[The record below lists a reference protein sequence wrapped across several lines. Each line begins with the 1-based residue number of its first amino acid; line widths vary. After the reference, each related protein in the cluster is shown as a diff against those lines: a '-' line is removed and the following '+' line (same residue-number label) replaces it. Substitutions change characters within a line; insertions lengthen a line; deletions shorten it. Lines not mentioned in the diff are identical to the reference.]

1 MPTHLFRPSL
11 GLMDASTWTPRPTA
25 QLANSAAGSVLADDL
40 VIPTSLGFVKGVKG
54 PGLRTWRGIP
64 YGKNTG
70 GRYRFRAP
78 RPMKRWQGVRDCSV
92 FGDVAPQPPSSWT
105 DRVRGSED
113 CLNLDIV
120 RPDTDET
127 LPVVVY
133 LHGGS
138 FIMGASSEKALRG
151 YNLVRD
157 MNVIYVAINF
167 RLGALGYLDMRSVGE
182 DCVANPALHD
192 QLLALKWVKK
202 NIENFGGDAD
212 NITLMGES
220 AGAAGVISLM
230 CVPTAHSLFHRAVVQ
245 SAPMATVHSATQS
258 KLWARE
264 LVYRM
269 ALSRETTLDELR
281 RESAE
286 DLVRAG
292 QSMLWR
298 SGELLYLNSCYGP
311 TVDGTLLP
319 DHPITMFEQ
328 GRQAR
333 IPLIIGTN
341 SDETSFSKAF
351 YLRNSA
357 RRRSALRML
366 NVFDPENTDLVMEA
380 YGGGESRS
388 EFAQLLADAIF
399 WAPSVRLAQAH
410 ARYEPTWMYRFDYAP
425 ESLRRIG
432 LGAIH
437 SFELNAVF
445 GDHESSRAMG
455 FTRIGGGINHLQDIT
470 DLVQHHWGEFIRNA
484 RPGEQWRPY
493 RGRTDEEPG
502 RGTFVIDIT
511 SRMEWDPRQAKRMAW
526 ENYDMLEW
534 GTGRPDLAAE
544 LDYLLAQEE
553 SDEPVPE
560 MRWMGLMQMFGVR

>member
-1 MPTHLFRPSL
+1 
-11 GLMDASTWTPRPTA
+11 MDGSTWKPRPEGSI
-25 QLANSAAGSVLADDL
+25 ANSAAGSVLADAL
-40 VIPTSLGFVKGVKG
+40 VVPTSLGFVKGVRG

-64 YGKNTG
+64 YGRNTG
-70 GRYRFRAP
+70 GKYRFRAP
-78 RPMKRWQGVRDCSV
+78 RPMKKWQGIRDCSV
-92 FGDVAPQPPSSWT
+92 FGDVAPQPTYSWT
-105 DRVRGSED
+105 DRIRGSED

-120 RPDTDET
+120 RPDNNEQ

-133 LHGGS
+133 IHGGS
-138 FIMGASSEKALRG
+138 YIMGASSEKALRG
-151 YNLVRD
+151 YNLVKEMD
-157 MNVIYVAINF
+157 VVYVSINF
-167 RLGALGYLDMRSVGE
+167 RLGALGYLDLRSVGE

-192 QLLALKWVKK
+192 QLMALNWVKR
-202 NIENFGGDAD
+202 NIANFNGDAD

-230 CVPTAHSLFHRAVVQ
+230 CVPTAKGLFHRAVVQ
-245 SAPMATVHSATQS
+245 SAPMATVHSPTQS

-269 ALSRETTLDELR
+269 AMPRDTTLEDLR
-281 RESAE
+281 AESA
-286 DLVRAG
+286 DDIVRAG
-292 QSMLWR
+292 QSMLWK

-319 DHPITMFEQ
+319 DHPLVMFQE

-351 YLRNSA
+351 YLRSSA

-366 NVFDPENTDLVMEA
+366 SVFDPGNTEQVLDA
-380 YGGGESRS
+380 YEGGESRS

-410 ARYEPTWMYRFDYAP
+410 AKFEPTWMYRFDYAP
-425 ESLRRIG
+425 ESLRKLG

-455 FTRIGGGINHLQDIT
+455 FTRLGGGAEHLESIT
-470 DLVQHHWGEFIRNA
+470 ELVQHHWGEFIRRA
-484 RPGEQWRPY
+484 SPGKQWYPY
-493 RGRTDEEPG
+493 RAGTDDAPG
-502 RGTFVIDIT
+502 WGTFVIDVN
-511 SRMEWDPRQAKRMAW
+511 SRMVWDPRQEKRRAW
-526 ENYDMLEW
+526 QNYDMLEW

-544 LDYLLAQEE
+544 LDYLLTQDEDE
-553 SDEPVPE
+553 EPVPG
-560 MRWMGLMQMFGVR
+560 MRWMNLMQMFGAR

>member
-1 MPTHLFRPSL
+1 M
-11 GLMDASTWTPRPTA
+11 
-25 QLANSAAGSVLADDL
+25 ANSAAGLVLAQDL
-40 VIPTSLGFVKGVKG
+40 VVPTSLGFVKGVRG
-54 PGLRTWRGIP
+54 PGLMTWRGIP
-64 YGKNTG
+64 YGRSTAGK
-70 GRYRFRAP
+70 YRFRAP
-78 RPMKRWQGVRDCSV
+78 RPMKKWQGIRDCTV
-92 FGDVAPQPPSSWT
+92 FGDVAPQPTYSWT
-105 DRVRGSED
+105 DKIRGSED

-120 RPDTDET
+120 RPDSEDP

-138 FIMGASSEKALRG
+138 YIMGASSEKALRG
-151 YNLVRD
+151 YNLVKD

-167 RLGALGYLDMRSVGE
+167 RLGALGYLDLRSVGE

-192 QLLALKWVKK
+192 QLLALKWIHQ
-202 NIENFGGDAD
+202 NIEYFGGDAE

-230 CVPTAHSLFHRAVVQ
+230 CVPAAQGLFHRAIVQ
-245 SAPMATVHSATQS
+245 SAPMATVHSPTQS

-269 ALSRETTLDELR
+269 AMSRETTLDELR
-281 RESAE
+281 KETA
-286 DLVRAG
+286 DDIIRAG

-319 DHPITMFEQ
+319 EHPQTVFEQ

-333 IPLIIGTN
+333 VPLIIGTN

-357 RRRSALRML
+357 RRKSALRML
-366 NVFDPENTDLVMEA
+366 NVFDPDNTDAVMEA
-380 YGGGESRS
+380 YGGGESRT
-388 EFAQLLADAIF
+388 EFAELLADAIF
-399 WAPSVRLAQAH
+399 WAPSVRLAQLH
-410 ARYEPTWMYRFDYAP
+410 ARQEPTWMYRFDYAP
-425 ESLRRIG
+425 QSLRKIG

-445 GDHESSRAMG
+445 GDHESSRSMG
-455 FTRIGGGINHLQDIT
+455 FTRLSGGMEDLQQIT
-470 DLVQHHWGEFIRNA
+470 DLVQHHWAEFIHNA
-484 RPGEQWRPY
+484 KPGEQWRPY
-493 RGRTDEEPG
+493 RGRTDDEPG
-502 RGTFVIDIT
+502 RGTFIIDVD
-511 SRMEWDPRQAKRMAW
+511 SRMAWDPRQAKRLAW
-526 ENYDMLEW
+526 ETYDMLEW

-544 LDYLLAQEE
+544 LDYLIGQDGEMEE
-553 SDEPVPE
+553 PE
-560 MRWMGLMQMFGVR
+560 TELRWMGLMQMFGVR